1 MRTVAVHQG
10 AEAEAQGG
18 IGGISYVDYLLG
30 SCTGFSVI

>member
-1 MRTVAVHQG
+1 MRTVHQG
-10 AEAEAQGG
+10 AEAEAEAQGG